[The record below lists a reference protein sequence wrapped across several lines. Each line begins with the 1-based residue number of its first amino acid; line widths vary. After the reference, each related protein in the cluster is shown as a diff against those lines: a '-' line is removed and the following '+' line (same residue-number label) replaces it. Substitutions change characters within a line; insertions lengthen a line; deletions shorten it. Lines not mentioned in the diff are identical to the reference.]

1 MSSTVLHN
9 ECLFS
14 IVRYFEDKAVI
25 KIQALQG
32 VFLSGEATM
41 FITES
46 VDNLTTNFGGGF
58 EEWVKDKS

>member
-1 MSSTVLHN
+1 MGITVTHN

-32 VFLSGEATM
+32 VFTSGETTK

-46 VDNLTTNFGGGF
+46 VHNLTTNFGGGF
-58 EEWVKDKS
+58 EEWVRDNF